1 MCKIALITDTTSD
14 LREDIIKKY
23 NIKVLPFRI
32 IFKDTEYKDKVDIST
47 EQLYD
52 KLKVEIPTSS
62 LPSMADMEEMFTQLE
77 KEGYTHVIAIT
88 LSSGLSGISNAVKL
102 VSENHENLITY
113 VCDSKSISLGEGV
126 IVNECGKMIERGES
140 FEKIVN
146 AIPSLIER
154 SSVFFV
160 VKTLEYLKRGGRIG
174 KISGTIGQLLNIKPI
189 VSIGKDGKYFTF
201 DKVRGRKQSLSK
213 LVNIVKEKIN
223 NDNYDVYIMHGNGYK
238 DAHDVYDEISKIQGV
253 KSIAFGGQISAV
265 SGMHS
270 GPGLIGVAMFKREN

>member
-14 LREDIIKKY
+14 LREDIIEKY

-32 IFKDTEYKDKVDIST
+32 IFKDREYKDKVDIST

-52 KLKVEIPTSS
+52 ELKLEIPKSS

-77 KEGYTHVIAIT
+77 EEGYTHVIAIT

-102 VSENHENLITY
+102 VSENHEKLITY

-126 IVNECGKMIERGES
+126 IVNECGKMIEKGES

-146 AIPSLIER
+146 IIPSLIKR

-174 KISGTIGQLLNIKPI
+174 KISGTIGQILNIKPI
-189 VSIGKDGKYFTF
+189 VSIGEDGKYFTF

-213 LVNIVKEKIN
+213 LVSIVKEKIN
-223 NDNYDVYIMHGNGYK
+223 NDNYDIYIMHGNGYK
-238 DAHDVYDEISKIQGV
+238 DAKEVYDEISKIPGV

-270 GPGLIGVAMFKREN
+270 GPGLIGVAMFKRES